1 MQKYIANLINHSLIY
16 IEHCTFFRYYF
27 QAKSTSTCFIVSD
40 DLYTGN
46 DGCVVFTDETA
57 CKDSPT
63 YLIIIPGNFK
73 LCIKIQKE
81 TNKIHK
87 STELNFTVLPL
98 EIKPGVQC

>member
-46 DGCVVFTDETA
+46 T
-57 CKDSPT
+57 PT